1 MWVRMRKAIALLF
14 ILVLTTSSMAIFLP
28 VNALS
33 SGWQAS
39 STLIKGLP
47 PLGRIGE
54 NSQCLVFNLTGKG
67 RWDLIICPYNGWT
80 ANEYPFVGYY
90 WDGSQWVNDNT
101 IVNGLTADPGL
112 NHPTVGFNVTGDNT
126 FDMIVGGNPYM
137 SSPGWSGYAWNGTRW
152 VANPTILNG
161 LPNYGWGNN
170 FATLGYNLLGN
181 GKWDLIVDNSGNH
194 GYVGFEWNGNSWTP
208 KDSLVDG
215 LPMAE
220 SVGSSHK
227 FPAPCLVSDF
237 EGKTTLFV
245 GLSSG
250 GPLIGSMEAFQWNG
264 AEWVQDLS
272 LTYGV
277 NDLLPWPN
285 TPTVGYNV
293 TGNNQW
299 VLLIGSAS
307 GFVNQT
313 DYYHGYYWTGRNPV
327 SISPHSVTANSGQ
340 PVTFTATIAENAPPY
355 TYQWYVNDRLMSSIV
370 SFSNTNSWSFTPPT
384 AYLPFYV
391 FVKVTDSNGLSATS
405 LKSEVTVI
413 LAETPLP
420 IAPSGENSS
429 IPSLFISS
437 LRNSAYTNF
446 TVEINGNLTEAGIG
460 IAGEPIL
467 LSYSMDGGNSW
478 NQFESL
484 NTDNL
489 GNFAIVWTPPAKS
502 NYLLKAE
509 YPGSPRYLKTSTIVN
524 FEAVPSQEQQIF
536 SIQTNSTLSAF
547 SFSSTSNK
555 INFSVSGPAGST
567 GYIRVYIPK
576 MLIGNISDLR
586 VYLDGENP
594 SYITES
600 VGNSWLISFNY
611 YHSIHTVSIDLG
623 STSSQ
628 ELSNELPNW
637 GLPVLIVLLAA
648 AATALGLAVHRKQRR
663 KSTPKF
669 ARSELSAFKQNKLF
683 RKRK

>member
-1 MWVRMRKAIALLF
+1 MHKAIALLCV
-14 ILVLTTSSMAIFLP
+14 LVLTTSIASFWSVKAQ
-28 VNALS
+28 S
-33 SGWQAS
+33 SGWQTS

-47 PLGRIGE
+47 PLGGVGE
-54 NSQCLVFNLTGKG
+54 NSQCLVFNLTGNG
-67 RWDLIICPYNGWT
+67 RWDLIVVPFNGWT
-80 ANEYPFVGYY
+80 VNEYPFVGYY
-90 WDGSQWVNDNT
+90 WDGSQWINDNT
-101 IVNGLTADPGL
+101 VVKGLTAYPGDG
-112 NHPTVGFNVTGDNT
+112 HPTAGFNVTGDNT
-126 FDMIVGGNPYM
+126 FEMIVGGNPYM
-137 SSPGWSGYAWNGTRW
+137 SSPGWSGYAWNGARW

-161 LPNYGWGNN
+161 LPNYGTGNN
-170 FATLGYNLLGN
+170 YPTLGYDLYGN
-181 GKWDLIVDNSGNH
+181 DKWDLIVDNFGKN
-194 GYVGFEWNGNSWTP
+194 GYVGFEWNGSSWMP
-208 KDSLVDG
+208 RNSLVDG
-215 LPMAE
+215 LPKEE
-220 SVGSSHK
+220 SVRPSGK
-227 FPAPCLVSDF
+227 FPAPYLVSDF

-245 GLSSG
+245 GLASSG
-250 GPLIGSMEAFQWNG
+250 SHYGSLEAFQWSGNG
-264 AEWVQDLS
+264 WTPDYA

-277 NDLLPWPN
+277 NDLLPFPN

-293 TGNNQW
+293 TGNNKW

-307 GFVNQT
+307 SFVNQT
-313 DYYHGYYWTGRNPV
+313 DYYYGYYWTGRSPV
-327 SISPHSVTANSGQ
+327 SISPPSVTAKSGE
-340 PVTFTATIAENAPPY
+340 PVTFTATIAGNAPPY
-355 TYQWYVNDRLMSSIV
+355 IYQWYVNDRLMSSIF

-391 FVKVTDSNGLSATS
+391 LVKVTDSNGLSATS

-413 LAETPLP
+413 PAETPLP

-437 LRNSAYTNF
+437 LRNPAYTNF

-478 NQFESL
+478 NQLKSL

-489 GNFAIVWTPPAKS
+489 GNFAIVWTPPTKS

-524 FEAVPSQEQQIF
+524 FEATSSQEQQMF

-547 SFSSTSNK
+547 SFRSTSNEL
-555 INFSVSGPAGST
+555 IFSVSGPTGSA

-586 VYLDGENP
+586 VYLNGEAL
-594 SYITES
+594 SYIAES
-600 VGNSWLISFNY
+600 VGDSWLVSFSY
-611 YHSIHTVSIDLG
+611 YHSVHTVYIDLG

-628 ELSNELPNW
+628 EPSNGLPNW
-637 GLPVLIVLLAA
+637 GLPVTILVLAA
-648 AATALGLAVHRKQRR
+648 AATALAFAVHRKQR
-663 KSTPKF
+663 KNIP
-669 ARSELSAFKQNKLF
+669 
-683 RKRK
+683 

>member
-1 MWVRMRKAIALLF
+1 MRKSITLLF
-14 ILVLTTSSMAIFLP
+14 ILVLTTSSMASFLP
-28 VNALS
+28 VKAQLL
-33 SGWQAS
+33 GWQAS

-47 PLGRIGE
+47 PLGTVGE
-54 NSQCLVFNLTGKG
+54 NSQCLVFNLTGTS
-67 RWDLIICPYNGWT
+67 RWDLIVVPSNGWT
-80 ANEYPFVGYY
+80 VNEYPFVGYY
-90 WDGSQWVNDNT
+90 WDGSQWINDNT
-101 IVNGLTADPGL
+101 VVKGLTAYPGDG
-112 NHPTVGFNVTGDNT
+112 HPTVGFNVTGHNT
-126 FDMIVGGNPYM
+126 FEMIVGGNPYM
-137 SSPGWSGYAWNGTRW
+137 SSPGWSGYAWNGARW

-161 LPNYGWGNN
+161 LPNYGTGNN
-170 FATLGYNLLGN
+170 YPTLGYNLYGN
-181 GKWDLIVDNSGNH
+181 DKWDLIVDNFGNN
-194 GYVGFEWNGNSWTP
+194 GYVGFEWNGSSWMP
-208 KDSLVDG
+208 RNSLVDG
-215 LPMAE
+215 LPKEE
-220 SVGSSHK
+220 SVRPSSK
-227 FPAPCLVSDF
+227 FPAPYLVSDF

-245 GLSSG
+245 GLASSG
-250 GPLIGSMEAFQWNG
+250 SHYGSLEAFQWSGNG
-264 AEWVQDLS
+264 WTPDYA

-313 DYYHGYYWTGRNPV
+313 DYYYGYYWTGRSPV
-327 SISPHSVTANSGQ
+327 SISPPSVTAKSGE
-340 PVTFTATIAENAPPY
+340 PVTFTATIAGNAPPY
-355 TYQWYVNDRLMSSIV
+355 IYQWYVNDRLMSSIF

-413 LAETPLP
+413 PAETPLP

-437 LRNSAYTNF
+437 LRNPAYTNF

-478 NQFESL
+478 NQLKSL

-489 GNFAIVWTPPAKS
+489 GNFAIVWTPPTKS

-524 FEAVPSQEQQIF
+524 FEATSSQEQQMF

-547 SFSSTSNK
+547 SFRSTNNEL
-555 INFSVSGPAGST
+555 IFSVSGPTGSA

-586 VYLDGENP
+586 VYLNGEAL
-594 SYITES
+594 SYIAES
-600 VGNSWLISFNY
+600 VGDSWLVFFSY
-611 YHSIHTVSIDLG
+611 YHSVHTVSISLG
-623 STSSQ
+623 PTLSQ
-628 ELSNELPNW
+628 SPSNEPSIWDLT
-637 GLPVLIVLLAA
+637 VLAA
-648 AATALGLAVHRKQRR
+648 ILAAIAIALGLVVHEKQ
-663 KSTPKF
+663 
-669 ARSELSAFKQNKLF
+669 
-683 RKRK
+683 KRKNTH

>member
-1 MWVRMRKAIALLF
+1 
-14 ILVLTTSSMAIFLP
+14 
-28 VNALS
+28 
-33 SGWQAS
+33 
-39 STLIKGLP
+39 
-47 PLGRIGE
+47 LGSVCE
-54 NSQCLVFNLTGKG
+54 NNQCFVFNLTGNG
-67 RWDLIICPYNGWT
+67 RWDLIIVPSNGWT

-90 WDGSQWVNDNT
+90 WGGSQWVNDNT
-101 IVNGLTADPGL
+101 IVKGLTTYPGDG
-112 NHPTVGFNVTGDNT
+112 HPTVGFNVTGNNT

-137 SSPGWSGYAWNGTRW
+137 SSPGWSGYSWNGARW

-161 LPNYGWGNN
+161 LPNYGTGNN
-170 FATLGYNLLGN
+170 YPTLGYNLYGN
-181 GKWDLIVDNSGNH
+181 GKWDLIVDNFGNN
-194 GYVGFEWNGNSWTP
+194 GYVGFEWNGSSWMP
-208 KDSLVDG
+208 RNSLVDG
-215 LPMAE
+215 LPKAE
-220 SVGSSHK
+220 SVRPSSK
-227 FPAPCLVSDF
+227 FPAPYLVSDF

-245 GLSSG
+245 GLASSG
-250 GPLIGSMEAFQWNG
+250 SHYGSLEAFQWSGNDWTPDY
-264 AEWVQDLS
+264 A

-313 DYYHGYYWTGRNPV
+313 DYYYGYYWTGRSPV

-340 PVTFTATIAENAPPY
+340 PVTFTATIAGNAPPY
-355 TYQWYVNDRLMSSIV
+355 NYQWYVNDRLMSSIV

-413 LAETPLP
+413 PPETPLP
-420 IAPSGENSS
+420 ITPSGENSS

-437 LRNSAYTNF
+437 LRNPAYTNF
-446 TVEINGNLTEAGIG
+446 TVEINGNLTEAGKG

-478 NQFESL
+478 VQLKSL

-489 GNFAIVWTPPAKS
+489 GNFAIVWTPPTRS

-524 FEAVPSQEQQIF
+524 FEAVLSQNQQQIF

-547 SFSSTSNK
+547 SFSSTSNELSF
-555 INFSVSGPAGST
+555 NVSGPVGST
-567 GYIRVYIPK
+567 GYIKVYIPK
-576 MLIGNISDLR
+576 MLINNISNLQ
-586 VYLDGENP
+586 VYLDGANQ
-594 SYITES
+594 SYVIES
-600 VGNSWLISFNY
+600 VDDSWLISFAY
-611 YHSIHTVSIDLG
+611 YHSTHTISIDLG

-628 ELSNELPNW
+628 EPSNEPPNW
-637 GLPVLIVLLAA
+637 GLPVLIAVLAA
-648 AATALGLAVHRKQRR
+648 AATALSLAIHRKQG
-663 KSTPKF
+663 KNAP
-669 ARSELSAFKQNKLF
+669 
-683 RKRK
+683 